1 MKQFDNRRFMQYAR
15 YDLTLNQSFYRN
27 MALVT
32 AALSVG
38 IAVLGFLGRWR
49 ASVSFLGNDDMDFAN
64 QYTVTI
70 TAFFITMVVGIMSIV
85 FAGCIHHPLR
95 TKQSRISV
103 LTLPATNAEK
113 FTWHTLLVIVGGA
126 LVCLGSILLVDGV
139 NALLSLLVGFSPDQI
154 YSITAEHLR
163 YYTLSMSWGPLN
175 QFNEMAADPR
185 GHEIYVYVVL
195 SAFAS
200 SIWSLSAYAFGNA
213 VKYRYNIV
221 WTLLALQV
229 LEFILTVLF
238 IICSIFFGEHFF
250 EWMETNAGEWTFEQG
265 MMMVRTFFITMIAL
279 LVLTSALMWW
289 GNWRLYNK
297 AQITSK
303 LNR

>member
-1 MKQFDNRRFMQYAR
+1 MKQFDMKRCAQYAR
-15 YDLTLNQSFYRN
+15 YDLTLNRAFYRN
-27 MALVT
+27 IAIVT
-32 AALSVG
+32 AALIAG
-38 IAVLGFLGRWR
+38 ITVLGFMFRWIGIR
-49 ASVSFLGNDDMDFAN
+49 NLPDAN
-64 QYTVTI
+64 LVFSDGAYTVTWTTFWI
-70 TAFFITMVVGIMSIV
+70 TCLTGILCV
-85 FAGCIHHPLR
+85 LYAGCIHHPLR

-126 LVCLGSILLVDGV
+126 LVCLGSILLADGV

-175 QFNEMAADPR
+175 QFDEMAADPR

-213 VKYRYNIV
+213 VKYRYNIM

-229 LEFILTVLF
+229 LEFVLTVLF
-238 IICSIFFGEHFF
+238 IICSFAFGEHLF
-250 EWMETNAGEWTFEQG
+250 EWIETSAGEWSVEQG
-265 MMMVRTFFITMIAL
+265 MTMVRTFFITMIAL

>member
-1 MKQFDNRRFMQYAR
+1 VQYAR

-32 AALSVG
+32 AAISVG

-49 ASVSFLGNDDMDFAN
+49 SSVSFLGNDDMDFTN

-70 TAFFITMVVGIMSIV
+70 TTFFITMVVGIMSIV

-113 FTWHTLLVIVGGA
+113 FLWHTLLVIVGGA
-126 LVCLGSILLVDGV
+126 IVCFGSVLLADGF
-139 NALLSLLVGFSPDQI
+139 NALLSLLVGFPTDQI

-163 YYTLSMSWGPLN
+163 YYTLSMNWGPFYELELMRN
-175 QFNEMAADPR
+175 DPIGR
-185 GHEIYVYVVL
+185 EVL
-195 SAFAS
+195 SYVIACGYAGA
-200 SIWSLSAYAFGNA
+200 IWGVSAYAFGNA
-213 VKYRYNIV
+213 VKYRYNII
-221 WTLLALQV
+221 WTVLALQV
-229 LEFILTVLF
+229 LNFALTVLTV
-238 IICSIFFGEHFF
+238 ICSISFGEAFMK
-250 EWMETNAGEWTFEQG
+250 WVETTSVEWTREDG
-265 MMMVRTFFITMIAL
+265 IMAYRTFFITIISLTLA
-279 LVLTSALMWW
+279 TSALMWW
-289 GNWRLYNK
+289 GNWKLYKK